1 MRFTHYLLFATT
13 NSIPQINFTMHQCAV
28 YIYKWMAL
36 IQFNLCLCRFSSWNL
51 EMIETMLWI
60 RRLVLLTTIIVFS
73 GLFCKYLLIILGIEL
88 ETCSHYHYRNQL
100 NGRYKVFTILINS
113 VGPNVCIWFF
123 FLSDF
128 FVIRFFL
135 AHSISFSQSAMYL
148 AI

>member
-1 MRFTHYLLFATT
+1 
-13 NSIPQINFTMHQCAV
+13 
-28 YIYKWMAL
+28 MAL

-100 NGRYKVFTILINS
+100 NGRYKVFTILIKFS
-113 VGPNVCIWFF
+113 RTKCLYLIF

-128 FVIRFFL
+128 FVIRFFSGSFYL
-135 AHSISFSQSAMYL
+135 FLSICLCTLLSNCIDSYALSTYGVPSHMFL
-148 AI
+148 CCIINFTIPRIK